1 MGNAKVDLA
10 ESAYIDLEE
19 IESIIGEASPTIAR
33 AFINKI
39 FDKIDLLVDYPLIGK
54 QVREFENPKIREL
67 LQGRYRIVYYL
78 KTDQEIEVLR
88 IIHGSKLLDLE

>member
-10 ESAYIDLEE
+10 ESAYLDLEE
-19 IESIIGEASPTIAR
+19 IESIIGETSNSIAR

-39 FDKIDLLVDYPLIGK
+39 FDKIDLLVDYPLLGK
-54 QVREFENPKIREL
+54 QVREFENPQIREL
-67 LQGRYRIVYYL
+67 LQGKYRIVYYL